1 MLWSFSKT
9 SAAICIRMWLACSR
23 TSNRSAANVAVET
36 AYGGTFRIC
45 VWPQVKAPLRVV
57 RSLETY
63 SVRRQLD
70 RTVTQETSD
79 WVWVTTL
86 PQPPAPTARI
96 VAWGHQRW
104 DIENFGFNELVNG
117 WEADHIYKHEAK
129 AIEAFLLMAF
139 LACNIFHAFLGLNLK
154 PQLRDTKPEKYWACL
169 IAAELYR
176 DAGTT
181 TRKRAP

>member
-1 MLWSFSKT
+1 M
-9 SAAICIRMWLACSR
+9 
-23 TSNRSAANVAVET
+23 
-36 AYGGTFRIC
+36 
-45 VWPQVKAPLRVV
+45 KAPLRVV

-63 SVRRQLD
+63 LVRRQLD
-70 RTVTQETSD
+70 RTLTQETSD

-86 PQPPAPTARI
+86 PPQQAPTARI

-117 WEADHIYKHEAK
+117 WEADHIYKHDAK
-129 AIEAFLLMAF
+129 AIEAFLLMTF
-139 LACNIFHAFLGLNLK
+139 LAYNIFHAFIGLNLK
-154 PQLRDTKPEKYWACL
+154 PQLRDSKPEKYWACL
-169 IAAELYR
+169 IAAELYA

>member
-1 MLWSFSKT
+1 LLGELLEGKPHEQFLWGGAGNGRGN
-9 SAAICIRMWLACSR
+9 SAPR
-23 TSNRSAANVAVET
+23 
-36 AYGGTFRIC
+36 
-45 VWPQVKAPLRVV
+45 Q
-57 RSLETY
+57 SLT
-63 SVRRQLD
+63 RQ
-70 RTVTQETSD
+70 
-79 WVWVTTL
+79 
-86 PQPPAPTARI
+86 
-96 VAWGHQRW
+96 
-104 DIENFGFNELVNG
+104 NFGFNELVNG

-139 LACNIFHAFLGLNLK
+139 LACNIFHAFLTLNLK